1 MGIKLTFLTLMIYCG
16 LTLTTLGAEIPP
28 NISIH
33 NPNRLGLVHNPNEE
47 LKDEWGN
54 NSDDQA
60 DHRVYEDNNIV
71 DKLYG
76 MGKMV
81 TCGEMNVVMSAIKK
95 YKENPV
101 IVLENE
107 EDGTQTLVFINL
119 KTNSST
125 IVEMM
130 ADGKTVCIIAT
141 GVVIWTGPL
150 DELGPLL

>member
-16 LTLTTLGAEIPP
+16 LTLTTLGVEIPP

-54 NSDDQA
+54 NSDDH
-60 DHRVYEDNNIV
+60 DHRVHGDNNLA
-71 DKLYG
+71 DKLHG
-76 MGKMV
+76 ILKHVG
-81 TCGEMNVVMSAIKK
+81 CGELHVVMSAIKK

-101 IVLENE
+101 IVLENQS
-107 EDGTQTLVFINL
+107 DGTQTLVFINL

-141 GVVIWTGPL
+141 GDVIWTGPL

>member
-1 MGIKLTFLTLMIYCG
+1 MIYCG
-16 LTLTTLGAEIPP
+16 LTLTALGVEIPP
-28 NISIH
+28 NISI
-33 NPNRLGLVHNPNEE
+33 HNPNEE

-125 IVEMM
+125 IVEMR

-141 GVVIWTGPL
+141 GDVIWTGPL
-150 DELGPLL
+150 DDLGTLL

>member
-1 MGIKLTFLTLMIYCG
+1 
-16 LTLTTLGAEIPP
+16 
-28 NISIH
+28 
-33 NPNRLGLVHNPNEE
+33 
-47 LKDEWGN
+47 
-54 NSDDQA
+54 
-60 DHRVYEDNNIV
+60 
-71 DKLYG
+71 
-76 MGKMV
+76 
-81 TCGEMNVVMSAIKK
+81 MSAIKK

-150 DELGPLL
+150 DELGPRL